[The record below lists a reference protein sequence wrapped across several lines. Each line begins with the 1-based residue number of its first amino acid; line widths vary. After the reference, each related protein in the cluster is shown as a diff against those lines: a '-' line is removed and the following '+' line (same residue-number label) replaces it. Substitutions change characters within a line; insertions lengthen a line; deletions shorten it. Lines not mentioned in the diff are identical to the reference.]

1 MSTNASN
8 TLPRSTRTARRAAA
22 LVARSGAFTGQTES
36 GTNTQGETFGSAAN
50 PGDAPNLIASYG
62 TNGELGYVKALDL
75 PATDPGSSTGQRFS
89 RLLYANDGQ
98 TVKGEFTIS

>member
-1 MSTNASN
+1 MIVWINGAHGSGKTTTSRF
-8 TLPRSTRTARRAAA
+8 LPALLPDTRV
-22 LVARSGAFTGQTES
+22 LD
-36 GTNTQGETFGSAAN
+36 AAN

-98 TVKGEFTIS
+98 TVKGEFTIN

>member
-50 PGDAPNLIASYG
+50 PDDAPDLIASYG
-62 TNGELGYVKALDL
+62 TNGELGYVKTSDL
-75 PATDPGSSTGQRFS
+75 PATDPGSSTGQRYS
-89 RLLYANDGQ
+89 IPLYANDGQ
-98 TVKGEFTIS
+98 TVKGEFTIN